1 MYAQVWIEE
10 ATRGFDRDWSY
21 KIPEELIG
29 KIKPGCLVE
38 VPFARRK
45 QPVRAYVYNVFAERP
60 ASAEELDLRSIANL
74 VLPEPVV
81 TSEML
86 ELAREMRRRYFCS
99 RGRAVR
105 TMVPATVSTVGDRKE
120 LAARLSDPACVVD
133 MLAED
138 EFTSLGHIRVCEF
151 LLVHESA
158 LLSEIRQACQV
169 SSNVLTYMKNK
180 GILEYFPQKVR
191 RVLEPAPAIELPPQ
205 SITLTSEQTEAVE
218 SINSALKL
226 TEQGCLKEFLLQGVT
241 GSGKTEIYL
250 QAAAKILSQ
259 GKSVLILVPEI
270 ALTPLMMARVSERFQ
285 DEVAILHSRLT
296 PVERYET
303 WKLIL
308 QGERHIVV
316 GARSAVFA
324 PLSDLGLI
332 VVDEEQDHSYKSET
346 TPRYHAVELARIR
359 AILNGAVLV
368 LGSATPSVET
378 SYRALQGRST
388 KLELPTRVGGAGM
401 AKVSIVDL
409 RRERAAGHKS
419 LFSRPLVKALKDT
432 FSRDEQAMLLINRR
446 GFSTTIICNDCG
458 EILTCPSCDIALTVH
473 KNPWQKETVGNH
485 LICHYCG
492 KVSSLPPDCPSC
504 GGSELD
510 SVGAGTQQA
519 EALFAELFSPA
530 KAVRMDLDTTSGR
543 YSHQEILDA
552 FSRREYDCLI
562 GTQMIAKGHDFHNV
576 TLVGVLSADQI
587 LAQSDY
593 RARESAFQL
602 LTQSAGRSGR
612 GELPGQVIIQTSQP
626 DNTVIRT
633 AAEQDFSAFI
643 ESELQFR
650 QRAGYPPFGH
660 IGLILISGLK
670 ENLVREHAEKL
681 RKHLC
686 AQMERYPAS
695 FAQTELLPCQR
706 APLARLRGRY
716 RYRLIA
722 KSPSKEEL
730 TSLLRAADS
739 FKRRTDLTVVLD
751 INPYSML

>member
-1 MYAQVWIEE
+1 MYAQIWIEE
-10 ATRGFDRDWSY
+10 ATRDFDRDWTY
-21 KIPEELIG
+21 KIPENLAD

-38 VPFARRK
+38 VPFAKRK
-45 QPVRAYVYNVFAERP
+45 QPVRAYVYKVSEERP
-60 ASAEELDLRSIANL
+60 PSAKELKLRDISGL
-74 VLPEPVV
+74 LLPEPVV
-81 TSEML
+81 TLEML

-99 RGRAVR
+99 RGRALR
-105 TMVPATVSTVGDRKE
+105 TMVPATVTKVGDKKE
-120 LAARLSDPACVVD
+120 LAARLSDPASVID
-133 MLAED
+133 MLAES
-138 EFTSLGHIRVCEF
+138 ELTSLGHIRVCEF

-169 SSNVLTYMKNK
+169 SSGILTYMKNK

-191 RVLEPAPAIELPPQ
+191 RELDRFDAIELPSQ
-205 SITLTSEQTEAVE
+205 KIILTKEQIQAVE
-218 SINSALKL
+218 SLNSALL
-226 TEQGCLKEFLLQGVT
+226 TAQKGSLQEFLLQGVT
-241 GSGKTEIYL
+241 GSGKTEVYL
-250 QAAAKILSQ
+250 QTAAKTLAQ

-285 DEVAILHSRLT
+285 DDVAILHSRLT

-303 WKLIL
+303 WKHIL
-308 QGERHIVV
+308 QGEKHIVV

-324 PLSDLGLI
+324 PLTNLGLI
-332 VVDEEQDHSYKSET
+332 VVDEEQDHSYKSDT

-359 AILNGAVLV
+359 AILNGSVLL

-378 SYRALQGRST
+378 SYRAMEGRST
-388 KLELPTRVGGAGM
+388 KLELPTRVGDAGM
-401 AKVSIVDL
+401 AKVKIVDL

-419 LFSRPLVKALKDT
+419 LFSRPLLKALKDT
-432 FSRDEQAMLLINRR
+432 FARNEQAMLLINRR
-446 GFSTTIICNDCG
+446 GFSTTIICDDCG
-458 EILTCPSCDIALTVH
+458 ESLTCPSCDIALTVH
-473 KNPWQKETVGNH
+473 KNPWQKDTAGNH

-492 KVSSLPPDCPSC
+492 KVTALPSVCPVC
-504 GGSELD
+504 GSGELNR
-510 SVGAGTQQA
+510 VGAGTQQA
-519 EALFAELFSPA
+519 EDLFAELFSPA

-552 FSRREYDCLI
+552 FARREYDCLI

-587 LAQSDY
+587 LSQSDY
-593 RARESAFQL
+593 RAGENAFQL
-602 LTQSAGRSGR
+602 LTQAAGRAGR
-612 GELPGQVIIQTSQP
+612 GDLPGEVIIQTSQP

-633 AAEQDFSAFI
+633 AARQDFPAFL

-660 IGLILISGLK
+660 IGLILISGRR
-670 ENLVREHAEKL
+670 EEQVRKYAEKL
-681 RKHLC
+681 ESHLRT
-686 AQMERYPAS
+686 QLERYES
-695 FAQTELLPCQR
+695 ILGQTKLLPCQS
-706 APLARLRGRY
+706 APLSKLRGRY

-730 TSLLRAADS
+730 TLLLRSADK
-739 FKRRTDLTVVLD
+739 FKRQEDITVVLD

>member
-1 MYAQVWIEE
+1 MYAQIWIEE
-10 ATRGFDRDWSY
+10 ATRDFDRDWTY
-21 KIPEELIG
+21 EIPENLAG

-45 QPVRAYVYNVFAERP
+45 QPVRAYVYKVSQERP
-60 ASAEELDLRSIANL
+60 ASSEELELRSISGL
-74 VLPEPVV
+74 LLPEPVV
-81 TSEML
+81 TPEML

-105 TMVPATVSTVGDRKE
+105 TMVPATVTKVGDKKE
-120 LAARLSDPACVVD
+120 LAARLADPAAVIG

-138 EFTSLGHIRVCEF
+138 ELTSLGHIRVCEF

-169 SSNVLTYMKNK
+169 SSGVLTYMKNK
-180 GILEYFPQKVR
+180 GILEYFSQEVKR
-191 RVLEPAPAIELPPQ
+191 ELDPANVIELPSQ
-205 SITLTSEQTEAVE
+205 TIVSTTEQVQAVE
-218 SINSALKL
+218 SINFALAK
-226 TEQGCLKEFLLQGVT
+226 TEQGSLKEFLLAGVT

-250 QAAAKILSQ
+250 QTAAKTLAQ
-259 GKSVLILVPEI
+259 GRSVLILVPEI

-303 WKLIL
+303 WKRIL
-308 QGERHIVV
+308 QGEKRIVV

-324 PLSDLGLI
+324 PLTNLGLI
-332 VVDEEQDHSYKSET
+332 VVDEEQDQSYKSET

-359 AILNGAVLV
+359 AVLNGSVLV

-378 SYRALQGRST
+378 SYRAMEGRST
-388 KLELPTRVGGAGM
+388 KLELANRVGEAGM
-401 AKVSIVDL
+401 AEVKIVDM

-419 LFSRPLVKALKDT
+419 LFSRPLTKALKVT
-432 FSRDEQAMLLINRR
+432 FARNEQAMLLINRR

-458 EILTCPSCDIALTVH
+458 QSLTCPSCDIALTVH
-473 KNPWQKETVGNH
+473 KNPWQKDETGGH

-492 KVSSLPPDCPSC
+492 KVSPLPSECPVC
-504 GGSELD
+504 CSEELGR
-510 SVGAGTQQA
+510 VGAGTQQA
-519 EALFAELFSPA
+519 EDLFAEMFSSA
-530 KAVRMDLDTTSGR
+530 SAVRMDLDTTSGR

-552 FSRREYDCLI
+552 FARREYDCLI

-593 RARESAFQL
+593 RAREHAFQL
-602 LTQSAGRSGR
+602 LTQAAGRAGR
-612 GELPGQVIIQTSQP
+612 GDLPGLVIIQTFQP

-633 AAEQDFSAFI
+633 AARQDFPAFL
-643 ESELQFR
+643 EHELQFR
-650 QRAGYPPFGH
+650 KRAGYPPFGH
-660 IGLILISGLK
+660 IGLILVSGRRDDQ
-670 ENLVREHAEKL
+670 VRKQAQLLESHL
-681 RKHLC
+681 RDQL
-686 AQMERYPAS
+686 ERYPAS
-695 FAQTELLPCQR
+695 FGGTELLPFQK

-722 KSPSKEEL
+722 KSPSREEL
-730 TSLLRAADS
+730 TLLLRAADS
-739 FKRRTDLTVVLD
+739 FKRQKEITVVLD
-751 INPYSML
+751 IDPYSML